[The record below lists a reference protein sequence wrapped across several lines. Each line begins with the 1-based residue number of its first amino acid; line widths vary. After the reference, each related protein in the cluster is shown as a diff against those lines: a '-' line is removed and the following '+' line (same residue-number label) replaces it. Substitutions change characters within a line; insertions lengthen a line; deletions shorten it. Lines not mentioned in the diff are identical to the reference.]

1 MGKLERS
8 EVALRVRLFFSE
20 EKNNQLIFLN
30 QQAMQMEWHS
40 FKYSSF
46 ETPFHLHRLLIQK
59 EKVLFPTALFYLSI
73 KPQSK

>member
-1 MGKLERS
+1 
-8 EVALRVRLFFSE
+8 VLFFSE

-40 FKYSSF
+40 LLYSSF

-59 EKVLFPTALFYLSI
+59 EKVLFPNVLFNQPV